1 MNKYII
7 PFLLILILPGFCLT
21 AIAQKDTT
29 KLNQQVEV
37 VKAYKPT
44 VSNAEKI
51 NLLPEISDTTLFRP
65 DLNYQTTSHPIT
77 SGFQSSV
84 LKPSNL
90 FQREIII
97 PGFGKV
103 SGGLGTYFTPFLDFY
118 LSNPN
123 SKNGTLGMQFNHLSS
138 QGKIGLKGG
147 SEMEA
152 PFSTNRGI
160 VFGSYVIKG
169 ATISS
174 EFSYQRDMNKFYGY
188 PVAIPANISTN
199 NFVKYFG
206 QNQLNQ
212 FGYFDFAV
220 KSNAAS
226 KSDFKYNTGL
236 NVSYFNTSTSQ
247 IEKSIRI
254 KGDFEQLFGSVT
266 GKFSGAVEQLETDN
280 VAADPYFF
288 GLTSSPKSTWLKA
301 APSILFQNDI
311 VSLEGGLNFFAVFND
326 LSKSLLKAY
335 PRAALTIRTSDNNF
349 TFYAGVDGN
358 MQHNSYT
365 RIAEENRW
373 INPFMDVAPT
383 NNVWI
388 ISGGVKGKIATPL
401 SYNLGVRYNYAE
413 DHYFYVT
420 RIENKSGNATPA
432 LTDLTYDNAFS
443 VVYDN
448 MGTIDFQGDLY
459 YTTPKVF
466 LHLNGHFY
474 TYQLTSLDKAP
485 YMPDF
490 TLNVISGFRVTG
502 KISAT
507 AELYITGPRNVMLK
521 YYLPIWSSALPPPP
535 IYLQT
540 DAMVEA
546 NIGAKY
552 QFSKHLEFFGK
563 VENLFDRKDEP
574 WYGYTVQGLR
584 FKLGAGFSF

>member
-1 MNKYII
+1 MRRYII
-7 PFLLILILPGFCLT
+7 PFFLILLLPGFCRK
-21 AIAQKDTT
+21 ASAQKDTT

-37 VKAYKPT
+37 VKAYKPSI
-44 VSNAEKI
+44 SNAEKI
-51 NLLPEISDTTLFRP
+51 SLLPEISDTTLFRP

-84 LKPSNL
+84 LKPSNQ

-97 PGFGKV
+97 PGFGKIQ
-103 SGGLGTYFTPFLDFY
+103 GGFGTYFTPFFDFY

-123 SKNGTLGMQFNHLSS
+123 SKNGTLGVQINHLSS
-138 QGKIGLKGG
+138 QGKTGLKGG
-147 SEMEA
+147 SEIEA
-152 PFSTNRGI
+152 PFSTSRGI

-188 PVAIPANISTN
+188 PVAIPANIGSN

-212 FGYFDFAV
+212 YGYFDFAV
-220 KSNAAS
+220 KSNASS

-236 NVSYFNTSTSQ
+236 NVSYFNTSTDQ
-247 IEKSIRI
+247 VEKAIRI
-254 KGDFEQLFGSVT
+254 KGDFEKDFGSFT
-266 GKFSGAVEQLETDN
+266 GKLSGEVEQLETDN
-280 VAADPYFF
+280 VAYDPYFF
-288 GLTSSPKSTWLKA
+288 ALAASPKSTWLKA
-301 APSILFQNDI
+301 APGILFQNDI
-311 VSLEGGLNFFAVFND
+311 FSFEGGLNFFAVFND
-326 LSKSLLKAY
+326 LNRSILKAY
-335 PRAALTIRTSDNNF
+335 PRATLTIRTSDNNF
-349 TFYAGVDGN
+349 TFYAGLDGN
-358 MQHNSYT
+358 MQNNSYT
-365 RIAEENRW
+365 RIVTENRW
-373 INPFMDVAPT
+373 INPFLDVKPT

-388 ISGGVKGKIATPL
+388 ISGGVKGKIAAPL
-401 SYNLGVRYNYAE
+401 SYNLGVRYNYAK
-413 DHYFYVT
+413 DQYFYVT
-420 RIENKSGNATPA
+420 RVTPS
-432 LTDLTYDNAFS
+432 LSDLTYDNAFG

-448 MGTIDFQGDLY
+448 MGTIDFQGDLS
-459 YTTPKVF
+459 YTTPTVF

-474 TYQLTSLDKAP
+474 TYQLTWLDKAP

-490 TLNVISGFRVTG
+490 TLNVVSGFRVTA

-521 YYLPIWSSALPPPP
+521 YYQSPVSSATVPSP

-563 VENLFDRKDEP
+563 AENLFNRKDEP